1 MKKQFA
7 LLLLLC
13 LNLIG
18 FAQHDNSVKHNI
30 NGTVTSEGKPVAFA
44 TVSIKGTSNGTVC
57 NDSGKFSLT
66 SKHGEFTISVQ
77 AVGYKTVDKN
87 IHLDNSITI
96 NFDLTEDISSLDQVV
111 VTGTRTYKKRTN
123 SAVIVNVI
131 NSTTL
136 DNVQACT
143 LSEGLKFQTG
153 LRVETDCQT
162 CNYTQLRMN
171 GLAGGYSQILINGRP
186 IFSPLTGLYGMEQIP
201 TNMIDRIEVVR
212 GGGSALY
219 GSSAIGGTVNVITKI
234 PRENNYE
241 IGLTH
246 QNFKGTTE
254 NILAG
259 NVTAISK
266 DKATGATF
274 FVNNRQRSAYDA
286 NGDNFSELPE
296 LKNLSFGTNMFF
308 LPTDN
313 QKLEVSLSKLN
324 EYRYGGQMVEGAAHL
339 AEQSEERTHD
349 VFIGNADYQIN
360 FNEDKSSFITYI
372 ATQHTERVHYTGII
386 PDITDT
392 VAHQNHLVD
401 PPYGT
406 SKNLTMQGGM
416 QLNHKLEQF
425 AGGSNVLTLGT
436 EYVQDEV
443 LDLIEAYNFKTDQT
457 TKNLSI
463 FAQSDWEIT
472 KKLNLLTGV
481 RFDNHKLKDFANDR
495 NVTNNVA
502 SPRVSLLYKPFGKAQ
517 FRATWGTG
525 FRAPQAFDSDLHI
538 AFAGGGVSRVKLADD
553 LKKERSNTYTASFN
567 YDKGNDHFIAG
578 FTLEGFYTHLD
589 DAFYL
594 DPDGADAFGE
604 TFIKRNGDGATVKG
618 VTFEARANFDKV
630 VQIEAGY
637 TVQSSLFDT
646 AVVNFDNLAPQK
658 EFLRTPNNYGYATFS
673 YTPTKRF
680 NTSLNLVYTGKMD
693 LMHIIPNPNFDDQ
706 VPVSITNLEDIGV
719 NSKSSPFTELG
730 IKSSYTFNLKK
741 IGADMQVFGG
751 VKNIFD
757 EYQTDFDSGKNRDS
771 NYVYGPGMPRT
782 FFIGLKIGT
791 GL

>member
-1 MKKQFA
+1 MF
-7 LLLLLC
+7 LSF
-13 LNLIG
+13 IS
-18 FAQHDNSVKHNI
+18 FAQHDNNATYIIKGTVSN
-30 NGTVTSEGKPVAFA
+30 NGTPIAFA
-44 TVSIKGTSNGTVC
+44 TVSIKDTSNGVAC
-57 NDSGKFSLT
+57 DENGIYNLKSN
-66 SKHGEFTISVQ
+66 HGEFTITAQ
-77 AVGYKTVDKN
+77 AVGFKASKKT
-87 IHLDNSITI
+87 IHLHSDITL
-96 NFDLTEDISSLDQVV
+96 NFDLEEDISNLNQVV

-131 NSTTL
+131 NSQTL
-136 DNVQACT
+136 ENVQACT

-234 PRENNYE
+234 PRKNNYE
-241 IGLTH
+241 IGYTH
-246 QNFKGTTE
+246 QNFKGTPE

-266 DKATGATF
+266 SKETGATF
-274 FVNNRQRSAYDA
+274 FINNRQRSAYDA
-286 NGDNFSELPE
+286 NGDNFSELPQ

-324 EYRYGGQMVEGAAHL
+324 EYRYGGELVDGAAHL
-339 AEQSEERTHD
+339 AKQSEERTHD

-360 FNEDKSSFITYI
+360 FNEDKSSFITYV
-372 ATQHTERVHYTGII
+372 ATQHTERIHYTGIV
-386 PDITDT
+386 PDLTDT
-392 VAHQNHLVD
+392 AAYQNHLEN

-406 SKNLTMQGGM
+406 SANLTMQGGI
-416 QLNHKLEQF
+416 QLNHKLEKF
-425 AGGSNVLTLGT
+425 IKGNNVLTFGT

-443 LDLIEAYNFKTDQT
+443 LDQIDAYNYKTDQLT
-457 TKNLSI
+457 RNLSV

-472 KKLNLLTGV
+472 EKLNLLTGV
-481 RFDNHKLKDFANDR
+481 RFDNHRLNDFEN
-495 NVTNNVA
+495 NKKVTSNVA

-525 FRAPQAFDSDLHI
+525 FRAPQAFDTDLHI

-567 YDKGNDHFIAG
+567 YDKGNEHFIAG

-594 DPDGADAFGE
+594 DPNGEDTFGE

-618 VTFEARANFDKV
+618 ITLEARANFDKV
-630 VQIEAGY
+630 IQVEAGF
-637 TVQSSLFDT
+637 TLQSSLFDT
-646 AVVNFDNLAPQK
+646 AVENIDGQVK
-658 EFLRTPNNYGYATFS
+658 KREFLRTPNDYGYATFS
-673 YTPTKRF
+673 YMPTKKF
-680 NTSLNLVYTGKMD
+680 NTSLNLVYTGKMELAHLAGAPEQTTD
-693 LMHIIPNPNFDDQ
+693 EYLTSRSFM
-706 VPVSITNLEDIGV
+706 
-719 NSKSSPFTELG
+719 ELG
-730 IKSSYTFNLKK
+730 FKSSYTFNLEKVGTK
-741 IGADMQVFGG
+741 LQVFGG
-751 VKNIFD
+751 IKNIFD
-757 EYQTDFDSGKNRDS
+757 QYQTDFDSGKNRDS
-771 NYVYGPGMPRT
+771 NYVYGPGAPRT
-782 FFIGLKIGT
+782 YFIGLKFGT

>member
-1 MKKQFA
+1 MKTQLTI
-7 LLLLLC
+7 LLLFC
-13 LNLIG
+13 LSLIS
-18 FAQHDNSVKHNI
+18 FAQHDNSVTHTI
-30 NGTVTSEGKPVAFA
+30 NGIVTSEGKPVAFA
-44 TVSIKGTSNGTVC
+44 TVSIKGTSNGSVC
-57 NDSGKFSLT
+57 DDSGKFSLS
-66 SKHGEFTISVQ
+66 SKHGEFIITVQ
-77 AVGYKTVDKN
+77 AVGYISVDKK
-87 IHLDNSITI
+87 IHLDNNITI

-131 NSTTL
+131 NSQTL
-136 DNVQACT
+136 ENVQACT

-234 PRENNYE
+234 PRKNNFE
-241 IGLTH
+241 IGYTH
-246 QNFKGTTE
+246 QNFKGTPE

-259 NVTAISK
+259 NATAIGK
-266 DKATGATF
+266 DNKTGATF
-274 FVNNRQRSAYDA
+274 FINNRQRSAYDA
-286 NGDNFSELPE
+286 NDDNFSELPQ

-324 EYRYGGQMVEGAAHL
+324 EYRYGGELVDGPAHL
-339 AEQSEERTHD
+339 ALQSEERTHD

-372 ATQHTERVHYTGII
+372 ATQHTERVHYTGIV
-386 PDITDT
+386 PDIGGIIDPITGLT
-392 VAHQNHLVD
+392 EYENHLVD

-406 SKNLTMQGGM
+406 SVNLTMQGGM
-416 QLNHKLEQF
+416 QLNHKLENF
-425 AGGSNVLTLGT
+425 IKGSNVLTLGT

-443 LDLIEAYNFKTDQT
+443 LDEISAYNYKTDQT
-457 TKNLSI
+457 TKNLSL
-463 FAQSDWEIT
+463 FVQSDWEISE
-472 KKLNLLTGV
+472 KLNLLTGV
-481 RFDNHKLKDFANDR
+481 RFDNHRLKDFKKDKNL
-495 NVTNNVA
+495 TTNVA
-502 SPRVSLLYKPFGKAQ
+502 SPRVSLLYKPFEKAQ

-525 FRAPQAFDSDLHI
+525 FRAPQAFDTDLHI
-538 AFAGGGVSRVKLADD
+538 AFSGGGISRVELADD

-567 YDKGNDHFIAG
+567 YDKGNEHFIAG
-578 FTLEGFYTHLD
+578 FTLEGFYTNLD

-594 DPDGADAFGE
+594 DPDDTIPNE
-604 TFIKRNGDGATVKG
+604 LIYTKRNGDGATVKG
-618 VTFEARANFDKV
+618 ITLEARANFDKV
-630 VQIEAGY
+630 VQIEAGF
-637 TVQSSLFDT
+637 TLQSSLYDT
-646 AVVNFDNLAPQK
+646 AVENIVGQIK
-658 EFLRTPNNYGYATFS
+658 KREFLRTPNDYGYATLS
-673 YTPTKRF
+673 YMPSKKF
-680 NTSLNLVYTGKMD
+680 NTSLNLVYTGKME
-693 LMHIIPNPNFDDQ
+693 LAHLAGAPEQ
-706 VPVSITNLEDIGV
+706 ITDEHLT
-719 NSKSSPFTELG
+719 SKSFVELG
-730 IKSSYTFNLKK
+730 FKSSYTFNLKK
-741 IGADMQVFGG
+741 IGTDMQVFGG

-782 FFIGLKIGT
+782 FFVGLKIGT

>member
-1 MKKQFA
+1 MKK
-7 LLLLLC
+7 LLPVFLIMFF
-13 LNLIG
+13 NLIS
-18 FAQHDNSVKHNI
+18 FAQHNNNTSYTI
-30 NGTVTSEGKPVAFA
+30 NGTVNNEGTPIAFA
-44 TVSIKGTSNGTVC
+44 TISIKGTSNGVAC
-57 NDSGKFSLT
+57 DDNGVYSLN
-66 SKHGEFTISVQ
+66 SNHGDFTIIAQ
-77 AVGYKTVDKN
+77 AVGYKTNEKV
-87 IHLDNSITI
+87 IHLDSDITL
-96 NFDLTEDISSLDQVV
+96 NFNLKEDISSLNQVV

-131 NSTTL
+131 NSQTL
-136 DNVQACT
+136 ENVQACT

-171 GLAGGYSQILINGRP
+171 GLTGGYSQILINGRP

-234 PRENNYE
+234 PRKNNYE
-241 IGLTH
+241 IGFTH
-246 QNFKGTTE
+246 QNFKGTPE

-259 NVTAISK
+259 NATAISK
-266 DKATGATF
+266 DKNTGATF

-286 NGDNFSELPE
+286 NGDNFSELPQ
-296 LKNLSFGTNMFF
+296 LKNLSFGTNIFF
-308 LPTDN
+308 LPTDS

-324 EYRYGGQMVEGAAHL
+324 EYRYGGELVDGAAHL
-339 AEQSEERTHD
+339 AKQSEERTHD

-372 ATQHTERVHYTGII
+372 ATQHTERVHYTGIV
-386 PDITDT
+386 PGQTDT
-392 VAHQNHLVD
+392 AAYQNHLEN

-406 SKNLTMQGGM
+406 SANLTMQGGV
-416 QLNHKLEQF
+416 QLNHKLENF
-425 AGGSNVLTLGT
+425 IKGNNVFTFGT

-443 LDLIEAYNFKTDQT
+443 LDQIDAYNFKTDQIT
-457 TKNLSI
+457 RNLSV

-472 KKLNLLTGV
+472 QKLNLLTGV
-481 RFDNHKLKDFANDR
+481 RFDNHRLNDFHN
-495 NVTNNVA
+495 NKKITNNVA
-502 SPRVSLLYKPFGKAQ
+502 SPRVSLLYKPFEKTQ

-525 FRAPQAFDSDLHI
+525 FRAPQAFDTDLHI

-567 YDKGNDHFIAG
+567 YDKGNEHFIAG
-578 FTLEGFYTHLD
+578 FTLEGFYTHLN

-594 DPDGADAFGE
+594 DPEGEDDFGE

-618 VTFEARANFDKV
+618 ITLEARANFDKI
-630 VQIEAGY
+630 VQIEAGF
-637 TVQSSLFDT
+637 TLQSSLFDT
-646 AVVNFDNLAPQK
+646 AVENIDGQIK
-658 EFLRTPNNYGYATFS
+658 KREFLRTPSDYGYATFS
-673 YTPTKRF
+673 YMPTKKF
-680 NTSLNLVYTGKMD
+680 NTSLNLIYTGEMKLAHLAGAPEQTTDEYLTSQTFM
-693 LMHIIPNPNFDDQ
+693 
-706 VPVSITNLEDIGV
+706 
-719 NSKSSPFTELG
+719 ELG
-730 IKSSYTFNLKK
+730 FKSSYTFNLKK
-741 IGADMQVFGG
+741 IGADMQIFGG

-757 EYQTDFDSGKNRDS
+757 QYQSDFDSGKNRDS
-771 NYVYGPGMPRT
+771 NYVYGPGTPRT
-782 FFIGLKIGT
+782 YFIGLKFGT

>member
-1 MKKQFA
+1 MKKELSI
-7 LLLLLC
+7 LLILFLS
-13 LNLIG
+13 LIS
-18 FAQHDNSVKHNI
+18 FAQHNNKATYTI
-30 NGTVTSEGKPVAFA
+30 KGTVSSQENPIAFA
-44 TVSIKGTSNGTVC
+44 TVTIKGSSNGAAC
-57 NDSGKFSLT
+57 NEDGAYNLKSN
-66 SKHGEFTISVQ
+66 HGEITITAH
-77 AVGYKTVDKN
+77 AVGYKTSEKT
-87 IHLDNSITI
+87 IHLDNDVTI
-96 NFDLTEDISSLDQVV
+96 NFDLKEDISSLDQVV

-131 NSTTL
+131 NSKTL
-136 DNVQACT
+136 ENVQACT

-171 GLAGGYSQILINGRP
+171 GLTGGYSQILINGRP

-234 PRENNYE
+234 PRKNNYE
-241 IGLTH
+241 LGFTH
-246 QNFKGTTE
+246 QNFKGATE

-259 NVTAISK
+259 NATAISK

-274 FVNNRQRSAYDA
+274 FINNRQRSAYDA

-296 LKNLSFGTNMFF
+296 LKNLSFGTNLFF

-313 QKLEVSLSKLN
+313 QKLEISLSKLN
-324 EYRYGGQMVEGAAHL
+324 EYRFGGQMVEGAAHL

-349 VFIGNADYQIN
+349 VFIGSADYQIN
-360 FNEDKSSFITYI
+360 FNEDKSSFIIY
-372 ATQHTERVHYTGII
+372 AASQHTERVHYTGII
-386 PDITDT
+386 PDIGGPTNPITGLTDYE
-392 VAHQNHLVD
+392 NHLVN

-406 SKNLTMQGGM
+406 SKNLTIQGGM
-416 QLNHKLEQF
+416 QLNHKLEKF
-425 AGGSNVLTLGT
+425 IGGNNVLTLGS

-443 LDLIEAYNFKTDQT
+443 LDEISAYQYITDQT
-457 TKNLSI
+457 TKNLSV
-463 FAQSDWEIT
+463 FAQSDWDISE
-472 KKLNLLTGV
+472 KLNLLTGV
-481 RFDNHKLKDFANDR
+481 RFDNHRLKDFANDR
-495 NVTNNVA
+495 SITNNVA
-502 SPRVSLLYKPFGKAQ
+502 SPRISLLYKPFGKAQ

-525 FRAPQAFDSDLHI
+525 FRAPQAFDTDLHI
-538 AFAGGGVSRVKLADD
+538 AFSGGGISRVKLADD

-567 YDKGNDHFIAG
+567 YDKGNEHFIAG

-594 DPDGADAFGE
+594 EHIGDDNLGE
-604 TFIKRNGDGATVKG
+604 IFEKRNGDGATVKG
-618 VTFEARANFDKV
+618 VTLEGRANFDKV
-630 VQIEAGY
+630 VQIEAGF
-637 TVQSSLFDT
+637 TLQSSLFDT
-646 AVVNFDNLAPQK
+646 AVANFDNLAPQK

-673 YTPTKRF
+673 YTPSKRF
-680 NTSLNLVYTGKMD
+680 NTSLNLVYTGEMD
-693 LMHIIPNPNFDDQ
+693 LMHVIPDPTDPDE
-706 VPVSITNLEDIGV
+706 SIGV

-730 IKSSYTFNLKK
+730 LKSSYTFNLKK

>member
-1 MKKQFA
+1 MKKQFTMF
-7 LLLLLC
+7 LIMC
-13 LNLIG
+13 LSLVS
-18 FAQHDNSVKHNI
+18 FAQHDNNAIYTI
-30 NGTVTSEGKPVAFA
+30 NGIVSNEGNPVAFA
-44 TVSIKGTSNGTVC
+44 TVSIKGTSNGASC
-57 NDSGKFSLT
+57 DENGAYSL
-66 SKHGEFTISVQ
+66 KANHGEFTITAH
-77 AVGYKTVDKN
+77 AVGFKTSEKTV
-87 IHLDNSITI
+87 HLDNNITI
-96 NFDLTEDISSLDQVV
+96 NFDLKEDISSLNQVV

-131 NSTTL
+131 NSQTL
-136 DNVQACT
+136 ENVQACT

-234 PRENNYE
+234 PRKNNYE
-241 IGLTH
+241 IGFTH
-246 QNFKGTTE
+246 QNFKGTPE

-259 NVTAISK
+259 NATAISK
-266 DKATGATF
+266 DKNTGATF

-286 NGDNFSELPE
+286 NGDNFSELPQ

-308 LPTDN
+308 LPTEN

-324 EYRYGGQMVEGAAHL
+324 EYRYGGEMVDGAAHL
-339 AEQSEERTHD
+339 AKQSEERTHD

-386 PDITDT
+386 PEKGGPVNPVTGLT
-392 VAHQNHLVD
+392 EYENHLVN

-406 SKNLTMQGGM
+406 SANLTMQGGI
-416 QLNHKLEQF
+416 QLNHKLENF
-425 AGGSNVLTLGT
+425 IKGNNVITFGT

-443 LDLIEAYNFKTDQT
+443 LDQIDAYNFKTDQLT
-457 TKNLSI
+457 RNLSV
-463 FAQSDWEIT
+463 FVQSDWEIT

-481 RFDNHKLKDFANDR
+481 RFDNHRLNDFHNDR
-495 NVTNNVA
+495 KITNNVA

-525 FRAPQAFDSDLHI
+525 FRAPQAFDTDLHI
-538 AFAGGGVSRVKLADD
+538 AFAGGGISRVKLADD
-553 LKKERSNTYTASFN
+553 LKKECSNTYTASFN
-567 YDKGNDHFIAG
+567 YDKGNEHFIAG

-594 DPDGADAFGE
+594 DPEGEDAFGE
-604 TFIKRNGDGATVKG
+604 TFTKRNGDGATVKG
-618 VTFEARANFDKV
+618 ITLEARANFDKI
-630 VQIEAGY
+630 VQIEAGF
-637 TVQSSLFDT
+637 TLQSSLFDT
-646 AVVNFDNLAPQK
+646 AVENIDGQVK
-658 EFLRTPNNYGYATFS
+658 KREFLRTPNDYGYATFS
-673 YTPTKRF
+673 YMPSKKF
-680 NTSLNLVYTGKMD
+680 NTSLNLVYTGKME
-693 LMHIIPNPNFDDQ
+693 LAHLGGAPEQPNDEYLTSQTFM
-706 VPVSITNLEDIGV
+706 
-719 NSKSSPFTELG
+719 ELG
-730 IKSSYTFNLKK
+730 FKSSYTFNLKK
-741 IGADMQVFGG
+741 VGADMQVFGG

-757 EYQTDFDSGKNRDS
+757 QYQSDFDSGENRDS
-771 NYVYGPGMPRT
+771 NYVYGAGMPRT

>member
-1 MKKQFA
+1 MKKQFTIF
-7 LLLLLC
+7 LVLC
-13 LNLIG
+13 LSFIS
-18 FAQHDNSVKHNI
+18 FAQHNNNVIYSIK
-30 NGTVTSEGKPVAFA
+30 GTVSNEGKPVAFA
-44 TVSIKGTSNGTVC
+44 TVSVKGTSNGSVC
-57 NDSGKFSLT
+57 NNHGKYSLK
-66 SKHGEFTISVQ
+66 SNHGELTILVQ
-77 AVGYKTVDKN
+77 AVGYKTTEKTV
-87 IHLDNSITI
+87 HLDNNSII
-96 NFDLTEDISSLDQVV
+96 NFDLKEDISSLDQVV
-111 VTGTRTYKKRTN
+111 VTGTRTYKKKTN

-131 NSTTL
+131 NSKTL

-241 IGLTH
+241 IGFTH
-246 QNFKGTTE
+246 QNLKGTTE

-259 NVTAISK
+259 NVTAISENK
-266 DKATGATF
+266 ETGATF
-274 FVNNRQRSAYDA
+274 FINNRQRNAYDA

-324 EYRYGGQMVEGAAHL
+324 EYRFGGEMVDGAAHL

-360 FNEDKSSFITYI
+360 FNEDKSSFITYF

-386 PDITDT
+386 PDLADAI
-392 VAHQNHLVD
+392 AYQNHLEN

-406 SKNLTMQGGM
+406 SKNLTMQGGI
-416 QLNHKLEQF
+416 QINHKLEEF
-425 AGGSNVLTLGT
+425 IGGSNVLTFGT

-443 LDLIEAYNFKTDQT
+443 LDQIDAYNYKTDQIT
-457 TKNLSI
+457 RNLSL
-463 FAQSDWEIT
+463 FAQSDWDIT
-472 KKLNLLTGV
+472 KKLNLLAGV
-481 RFDNHKLKDFANDR
+481 RFDNHKLKDFENDK

-502 SPRVSLLYKPFGKAQ
+502 SPRISLLYKPFGKAQ

-538 AFAGGGVSRVKLADD
+538 AFAGGGISRVKLADD

-567 YDKGNDHFIAG
+567 YDKGNEHFIAG
-578 FTLEGFYTHLD
+578 FTIEGFYTHLD

-594 DPDGADAFGE
+594 DAEGEDAFGE
-604 TFIKRNGDGATVKG
+604 IFTKRNGDGATVKG
-618 VTFEARANFDKV
+618 ITLEARANFDKV
-630 VQIEAGY
+630 VQIEAGF
-637 TVQSSLFDT
+637 TLQSSLFDT
-646 AVVNFDNLAPQK
+646 AVENIDEQVK
-658 EFLRTPNNYGYATFS
+658 KREFLRTPNDYGYATLS
-673 YTPTKRF
+673 YMPTKKF
-680 NTSLNLVYTGKMD
+680 NTSLNLVYTGKME
-693 LMHIIPNPNFDDQ
+693 LAHLAGAPEQPNDEYLTSQTF
-706 VPVSITNLEDIGV
+706 L
-719 NSKSSPFTELG
+719 ELG
-730 IKSSYTFNLKK
+730 IKSGYTFNLKK
-741 IGADMQVFGG
+741 VGTKLQIFGG

-757 EYQTDFDSGKNRDS
+757 QYQTDFDSGKNRDS
-771 NYVYGPGMPRT
+771 NYVYGAGAPRT
-782 FFIGLKIGT
+782 FFMGLKFGT

>member
-1 MKKQFA
+1 MKK
-7 LLLLLC
+7 LLSVFLIMFF
-13 LNLIG
+13 NLVS
-18 FAQHDNSVKHNI
+18 FAQHNNNASYTI
-30 NGTVTSEGKPVAFA
+30 NGTVNNEGTPIAFA
-44 TVSIKGTSNGTVC
+44 TISIKGTSNGVAC
-57 NDSGKFSLT
+57 DDNGVYSLN
-66 SKHGEFTISVQ
+66 SNHGEFTIIAQ
-77 AVGYKTVDKN
+77 AVGYKTYEKV
-87 IHLDNSITI
+87 IHLDSDII
-96 NFDLTEDISSLDQVV
+96 LNFDLEEDISSLNQVV

-131 NSTTL
+131 NSQTL
-136 DNVQACT
+136 ENVQACT

-234 PRENNYE
+234 PRKNNYE
-241 IGLTH
+241 IGFTH
-246 QNFKGTTE
+246 QNFKGTPE

-259 NVTAISK
+259 NATAISK
-266 DKATGATF
+266 DKNTGATF

-286 NGDNFSELPE
+286 NGDNFSELPQ
-296 LKNLSFGTNMFF
+296 LKNLSFGTNIFF

-324 EYRYGGQMVEGAAHL
+324 EYRYGGELVDGAAHL
-339 AEQSEERTHD
+339 AKQSEERTHD

-372 ATQHTERVHYTGII
+372 ATQHTERVHYTGIV
-386 PDITDT
+386 PDQTDT
-392 VAHQNHLVD
+392 AAYQNHLEN

-406 SKNLTMQGGM
+406 SANLTMQGGV
-416 QLNHKLEQF
+416 QLNHKLENF
-425 AGGSNVLTLGT
+425 IKGNNVFTFGT

-443 LDLIEAYNFKTDQT
+443 LDQIDAYNFKTDQLT
-457 TKNLSI
+457 RNLSV
-463 FAQSDWEIT
+463 FVQSDWEIT
-472 KKLNLLTGV
+472 QKLNLLTGV
-481 RFDNHKLKDFANDR
+481 RFDNHRLNDFHN
-495 NVTNNVA
+495 NKKITNNVA
-502 SPRVSLLYKPFGKAQ
+502 SPRVSLLYKPFEKTQ

-525 FRAPQAFDSDLHI
+525 FRAPQAFDTDLHI

-567 YDKGNDHFIAG
+567 YDKGNEYFIAG

-594 DPDGADAFGE
+594 DPEGEDAFGE

-618 VTFEARANFDKV
+618 ITLEARANFNKI
-630 VQIEAGY
+630 VQIEAGF
-637 TVQSSLFDT
+637 TLQSSLFDT
-646 AVVNFDNLAPQK
+646 AVENIDGQIK
-658 EFLRTPNNYGYATFS
+658 KREFLRTPSDYGYATFS
-673 YTPTKRF
+673 YMPTKKF
-680 NTSLNLVYTGKMD
+680 NTSLNLVYTGEMELAHLAGAPEQTTD
-693 LMHIIPNPNFDDQ
+693 EYLTSQ
-706 VPVSITNLEDIGV
+706 
-719 NSKSSPFTELG
+719 PFIELG
-730 IKSSYTFNLKK
+730 FKSSYTFNLKK
-741 IGADMQVFGG
+741 VGADMQIFGG

-757 EYQTDFDSGKNRDS
+757 QYQSDFDSGKNRDS
-771 NYVYGPGMPRT
+771 NYVYGPGTPRT
-782 FFIGLKIGT
+782 YFIGLKFGT

>member
-1 MKKQFA
+1 MKKQFTIF
-7 LLLLLC
+7 LITC
-13 LNLIG
+13 LSFIS
-18 FAQHDNSVKHNI
+18 FAQHNNNAIYTI
-30 NGTVTSEGKPVAFA
+30 NGTVSAEGNPVAFA
-44 TVSIKGTSNGTVC
+44 TLSIKGTSNGSVC
-57 NDSGKFSLT
+57 DENGTFNLKANHGQLT
-66 SKHGEFTISVQ
+66 IIVQ
-77 AVGYKTVDKN
+77 AVGYKTTEKA
-87 IHLDNSITI
+87 IHLDYNTTL
-96 NFDLTEDISSLDQVV
+96 NFNLKEDISSLDQVV

-131 NSTTL
+131 NSKTL

-171 GLAGGYSQILINGRP
+171 GLAGGYSQILINGRA

-234 PRENNYE
+234 PRKNSYE
-241 IGLTH
+241 IGYTH
-246 QNFKGTTE
+246 QNFKGTPE

-259 NVTAISK
+259 NITAISENK
-266 DKATGATF
+266 ETGATF
-274 FVNNRQRSAYDA
+274 FINNRQRSAYDA
-286 NGDNFSELPE
+286 NDDNFSELPQ
-296 LKNLSFGTNMFF
+296 LKNLSFGTNLFF

-324 EYRYGGQMVEGAAHL
+324 EFRYGGELVDGAAHL
-339 AEQSEERTHD
+339 AKQSEERTHD

-360 FNEDKSSFITYI
+360 FNDDKSSLITYI

-386 PDITDT
+386 PDVTD
-392 VAHQNHLVD
+392 ASAYQNHLEN

-406 SKNLTMQGGM
+406 SDNLTMQGGM
-416 QLNHKLEQF
+416 QLNHKLEKF
-425 AGGSNVLTLGT
+425 IKGDNVLTFGT

-443 LDLIEAYNFKTDQT
+443 IDQIDAYNYKTDQLT
-457 TKNLSI
+457 RTLSV
-463 FAQSDWEIT
+463 FVQSDWEIT
-472 KKLNLLTGV
+472 EKLNLLTGV
-481 RFDNHKLKDFANDR
+481 RFDNHRLTDFENSKK
-495 NVTNNVA
+495 VTNNVA

-525 FRAPQAFDSDLHI
+525 FRAPQAFDTDLHI
-538 AFAGGGVSRVKLADD
+538 AFAGGGVSRVKLADN

-567 YDKGNDHFIAG
+567 YDKGNEHVIAG

-594 DPDGADAFGE
+594 DPEDEDAFGE

-618 VTFEARANFDKV
+618 ITLEARVNFDKV
-630 VQIEAGY
+630 VQLEAGY
-637 TVQSSLFDT
+637 TLQSSLFDT
-646 AVVNFDNLAPQK
+646 AVENIDEQVK
-658 EFLRTPNNYGYATFS
+658 KREFLRTPSNYGYATFS
-673 YTPTKRF
+673 YTPTKKF
-680 NTSLNLVYTGKMD
+680 NTSLNMAYTGEMELAHLAGAPEQLSD
-693 LMHIIPNPNFDDQ
+693 EYVTSQSFI
-706 VPVSITNLEDIGV
+706 
-719 NSKSSPFTELG
+719 ELG
-730 IKSSYTFNLKK
+730 FKSSYTFNLKK
-741 IGADMQVFGG
+741 VGTKLQVFGG
-751 VKNIFD
+751 MKNIFD
-757 EYQTDFDSGKNRDS
+757 QYQTDFDSGKNRDS
-771 NYVYGPGMPRT
+771 NYVYGAGMPRT
-782 FFIGLKIGT
+782 FFVGMKLGT